1 MNYKRTRTN
10 WLYGSSYPTFIRNT
24 WSVCKK
30 IKETLKLKTSIY
42 YVSKTTSFHLFSVF
56 HAHRV
61 KGMTHMKE
69 THNSALKWKIWTLF
83 NNWFSVINNLK
94 IFYKESQTQYFTN
107 FASFQV
113 FFYYFFNLYK
123 KNQSGMNNKSSQTI
137 IWAELSLQTSAKK

>member
-24 WSVCKK
+24 WSVSKK

-42 YVSKTTSFHLFSVF
+42 YVSKTTFFHLFSVF

-83 NNWFSVINNLK
+83 NNRFSVINNLK

-113 FFYYFFNLYK
+113 FLIIFLICTK
-123 KNQSGMNNKSSQTI
+123 KIRAAWTI
-137 IWAELSLQTSAKK
+137 KARRR